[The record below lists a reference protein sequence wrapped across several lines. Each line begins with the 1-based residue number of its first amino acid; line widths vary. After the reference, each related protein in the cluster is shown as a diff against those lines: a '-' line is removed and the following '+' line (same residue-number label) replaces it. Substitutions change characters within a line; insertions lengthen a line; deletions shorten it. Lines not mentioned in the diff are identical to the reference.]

1 MKGRVA
7 AKAGENAMARRRRH
21 LKRHLEPKYVV
32 NIDLKALDL
41 PKAGVAMV
49 LKVKDRTGLL
59 LGTAEIGQGSFG
71 WRPAN
76 KQKFERIEWDK
87 LGARLDGR
95 G

>member
-1 MKGRVA
+1 
-7 AKAGENAMARRRRH
+7 MARRKRH
-21 LKRHLEPKYVV
+21 LTRHLEPKYVV